1 MNKQNADNPIYE
13 FGPFLLDVQARRL
26 SRDCESVPLAAPEFE
41 LLLLLVR
48 KHGQVVEKSEIMSA
62 VWPDVEVEEN
72 NLTVR
77 MSALRRALGESK
89 GNHPYIQT
97 VTGRGY
103 CLIAE
108 VKEVQLQPVAEKAPA
123 YEEQSV
129 TSRSAVTRVNVPR
142 KKRRVT
148 L

>member
-1 MNKQNADNPIYE
+1 MNADHLIYE
-13 FGPFLLDVQARRL
+13 FGQFLLEPHARRL
-26 SRDCESVPLAAPEFE
+26 SRRGQPVPLGAPEFE

-48 KHGQVVEKSEIMSA
+48 NRGRVVEKREIMET

-77 MSALRRALGESK
+77 MSALRKALGETK
-89 GNHPYIQT
+89 GNHTYIQT

-108 VKEVQLQPVAEKAPA
+108 DRK
-123 YEEQSV
+123 SV
-129 TSRSAVTRVNVPR
+129 V
-142 KKRRVT
+142 
-148 L
+148 

>member
-1 MNKQNADNPIYE
+1 MNAPSNLIYE
-13 FGPFLLDVQARRL
+13 FGPFLLEPHARRL
-26 SRDCESVPLAAPEFE
+26 SRDGQSVPLGASEFE

-48 KHGQVVEKSEIMSA
+48 NRGRVVEKREIMEA

-77 MSALRRALGESK
+77 MSALRKALGETK

-108 VKEVQLQPVAEKAPA
+108 VKELPAEPITETPETVTDNQTLRGSDAAQHQMKSRPA
-123 YEEQSV
+123 V
-129 TSRSAVTRVNVPR
+129 
-142 KKRRVT
+142 
-148 L
+148 